1 MGNEKGIAFAVCAAL
16 VSGFSVFLNGVAVSQ
31 ADPFAYTTLKGILAV
46 IFLAACVMVLKEVRN
61 FSLSRKQ
68 WAMLALVGI
77 IGGSVPF
84 LMFFWGLKLGGAA
97 VSSFIYRSLFIF
109 AGVFGYLVLKEK
121 PSKTDFFA
129 GLAILLGN
137 ALLVSGTLAFGFGQM
152 LVLGAT
158 VLWALEY
165 TISRKIMADVHPRVV
180 MISRMFFG
188 SLILLGF
195 LAFTGS
201 LGTISSF
208 FDATSL
214 MWLLVTSG
222 LLFAFLSTW
231 YFSLKYLPVFKAACI
246 FTIGGVV
253 TAALN
258 LVFLGKAV
266 SLTEAF
272 ALVVILSGALA
283 MIGLSNLVPSMRKMK
298 NILPSLVE

>member
-1 MGNEKGIAFAVCAAL
+1 MGNEKGIILAVSAAL
-16 VSGFSVFLNGVAVSQ
+16 ISGFSVFMNGVAVSQ
-31 ADPFAYTTLKGILAV
+31 ADPFVYTTIKGIFAL
-46 IFLAACVMVLKEVRN
+46 IFLVACAMILKEMKN
-61 FSLSRKQ
+61 FRSLSSKQ
-68 WAMLALVGI
+68 WGMLVLIGL

-109 AGVFGYLVLKEK
+109 AGVFGYLVLKER
-121 PSKTDFFA
+121 PSRTDFLA
-129 GLAILLGN
+129 ATAILIGN
-137 ALLVSGTLAFGFGQM
+137 ALLVSGNLSFGLGQM

-165 TISRKIMADVHPRVV
+165 TISRKVMADVHPRVV

-195 LAFTGS
+195 LAATGS
-201 LGTISSF
+201 LGSLMPAST
-208 FDATSL
+208 TSL

-222 LLFAFLSTW
+222 LLFAFLSAW
-231 YFSLKYLPVFKAACI
+231 YFTLKYLPVFKAACI

-258 LVFLGKAV
+258 LVFLGQAV

-272 ALVVILSGALA
+272 ALLVILAGALA
-283 MIGLSNLVPSMRKMK
+283 MIGFSDIVRSIRLLPGLVG
-298 NILPSLVE
+298 

>member
-1 MGNEKGIAFAVCAAL
+1 MGNEKGIILAVSAAL
-16 VSGFSVFLNGVAVSQ
+16 ISGFSVFMNGVAVSQ
-31 ADPFAYTTLKGILAV
+31 ADPFVYTTIKGIFAL
-46 IFLAACVMVLKEVRN
+46 IFLVACAMILKEMKN
-61 FSLSRKQ
+61 FRSLSSKQ
-68 WAMLALVGI
+68 WGMLVLIGL

-109 AGVFGYLVLKEK
+109 AGVFGYLVLKER
-121 PSKTDFFA
+121 PSRTDFLA

-137 ALLVSGTLAFGFGQM
+137 ALLVSGSLSFGLGQM

-165 TISRKIMADVHPRVV
+165 TISRKVMADVHPRVV

-195 LAFTGS
+195 LAATGS
-201 LGTISSF
+201 LGSLMPAST
-208 FDATSL
+208 TSL

-222 LLFAFLSTW
+222 LLFAFLSAW
-231 YFSLKYLPVFKAACI
+231 YFTLKYLPVFKAACI

-258 LVFLGKAV
+258 LVFLGQAV

-272 ALVVILSGALA
+272 ALLVILAGALA
-283 MIGLSNLVPSMRKMK
+283 MIGFSDIVRSIRLLPGLVG
-298 NILPSLVE
+298 